1 MEIKH
6 PYKSKKSVKEI
17 QKFNLISSPT
27 YESYLEKKGRNIFVG
42 WQKRYFIFLEEKLIL
57 YTEKKENKKVKG
69 YFSIKLIS
77 NIQSSEGNT
86 FSIEYEGRT
95 IMLRAENQEIK
106 NNWIDKIKYAFTLVK
121 KGSLKDNNTST
132 ENKTLFDFI
141 FKTKEKRKL
150 SSISSKMGKIAKKY
164 GYILNQEDNT
174 SKPLLEKFGID
185 KLINFKDNE
194 IERHVHYGFMFIKQR
209 FNDTFEQ
216 RWFFL
221 FSRICLHNDK
231 ININNNSFLDEKRQK
246 KWIKFEVLYNFK
258 SIKDKTDTYN
268 DNIIY
273 DEEIK
278 MEECNKIINYEKNDK
293 YYISIDYKDRIY
305 EFYCETKIE
314 RDEWFEALINSKRI
328 AKTYKYSI
336 TNHPRNIDELY
347 QIFIKNKK
355 SFYKKVEQELIS
367 ITGNTEELSEF
378 EVFEFTINN
387 LRNFIESNLDGCL
400 CSHPIKIDFLK
411 SYTEY
416 ANKKYL
422 IIFKNFWDLN
432 YNKINNE
439 NNDQL
444 IKMGLMLLNYYDEVN
459 VFNIND
465 INLLENGKE
474 FVQMYFQKISINML
488 FSIENAIKFVIQHK
502 GSKNKEGLYYTEGPK
517 FVFDIFWKIFD
528 LVKNMKHKIIFNFL
542 IKILNILI
550 FQYCLGINYVLS
562 NRWIIMEDEFLLAV
576 SNDTLIFNDLI
587 NDFIEKFKNLKIYT
601 EEEINEE
608 IQIKKLIGIIDKLNN
623 NAVIHLVY
631 EHKDLLEKEI
641 EKEKYLKIDLIN
653 IIKKSAEIYAKYKSM
668 MNNRV
673 VKIFY
678 NEILKITLC
687 YYITKIVLIPN
698 KKKVKKEDIISK
710 IKKDKDTFFNAFSDL
725 IGQNLTN
732 STLILL
738 DYIINLLEI
747 DKNKITS
754 PILTIRQYI
763 GPAFTYSVAK
773 ELIKLRSDLKK
784 EEIINCK
791 TLCEEV
797 LNGYESPKEESS
809 SSYFQMLSSKVKKN
823 EKDKEYEQ
831 IRASQ
836 LKFGEDLIKDK
847 EKGKNELIF
856 YDNKINEINN
866 NSYNDSDMEDEIR
879 SSIAINM
886 TNERNFIRTS
896 MIDLMK
902 DNDNNNDIDKNIDKI
917 EEEEEEDDEE
927 NEINEDIEDEKK
939 PDYEGII

>member
-1 MEIKH
+1 
-6 PYKSKKSVKEI
+6 
-17 QKFNLISSPT
+17 
-27 YESYLEKKGRNIFVG
+27 
-42 WQKRYFIFLEEKLIL
+42 
-57 YTEKKENKKVKG
+57 
-69 YFSIKLIS
+69 
-77 NIQSSEGNT
+77 
-86 FSIEYEGRT
+86 
-95 IMLRAENQEIK
+95 
-106 NNWIDKIKYAFTLVK
+106 
-121 KGSLKDNNTST
+121 
-132 ENKTLFDFI
+132 
-141 FKTKEKRKL
+141 
-150 SSISSKMGKIAKKY
+150 
-164 GYILNQEDNT
+164 
-174 SKPLLEKFGID
+174 
-185 KLINFKDNE
+185 
-194 IERHVHYGFMFIKQR
+194 
-209 FNDTFEQ
+209 
-216 RWFFL
+216 
-221 FSRICLHNDK
+221 
-231 ININNNSFLDEKRQK
+231 
-246 KWIKFEVLYNFK
+246 
-258 SIKDKTDTYN
+258 
-268 DNIIY
+268 
-273 DEEIK
+273 
-278 MEECNKIINYEKNDK
+278 
-293 YYISIDYKDRIY
+293 
-305 EFYCETKIE
+305 
-314 RDEWFEALINSKRI
+314 
-328 AKTYKYSI
+328 
-336 TNHPRNIDELY
+336 
-347 QIFIKNKK
+347 
-355 SFYKKVEQELIS
+355 
-367 ITGNTEELSEF
+367 
-378 EVFEFTINN
+378 
-387 LRNFIESNLDGCL
+387 
-400 CSHPIKIDFLK
+400 
-411 SYTEY
+411 
-416 ANKKYL
+416 
-422 IIFKNFWDLN
+422 
-432 YNKINNE
+432 
-439 NNDQL
+439 
-444 IKMGLMLLNYYDEVN
+444 
-459 VFNIND
+459 
-465 INLLENGKE
+465 
-474 FVQMYFQKISINML
+474 
-488 FSIENAIKFVIQHK
+488 
-502 GSKNKEGLYYTEGPK
+502 
-517 FVFDIFWKIFD
+517 
-528 LVKNMKHKIIFNFL
+528 
-542 IKILNILI
+542 
-550 FQYCLGINYVLS
+550 
-562 NRWIIMEDEFLLAV
+562 MEDEFLLAV

-631 EHKDLLEKEI
+631 EHKDLLENEI

-673 VKIFY
+673 IKIFY

-710 IKKDKDTFFNAFSDL
+710 IKKDKETFFNAFSDL

-902 DNDNNNDIDKNIDKI
+902 DNDNNNDDLDKNIDKI
-917 EEEEEEDDEE
+917 EEEDDEE
-927 NEINEDIEDEKK
+927 NEIKEDIEEENK
-939 PDYEGII
+939 PDYEGIIYKKRKSSFIKYYYQIKNCSLYWFENQTSIKPENKISLENITIINPKEDQNKFSIKSHYKGGEQEDQFKCNSLQEKNALINAISNVRNDSKKINNLVIKFEKIEIKKRKKIIKDHLKTNKKLERVNIEKNIFEYLKTGKYFNIDKNKFEKEFKKNSGKENKTYKLERK